1 MEGGE
6 GKEYPVSSDRYKLA
20 SLKYII
26 CTFGENIIY
35 SLETGENSLHRST
48 ALLKTR

>member
-6 GKEYPVSSDRYKLA
+6 GTAYSVSSDRYTLA

-26 CTFGENIIY
+26 CTSRENTIK
-35 SLETGENSLHRST
+35 LFFRDRG
-48 ALLKTR
+48 K

>member
-6 GKEYPVSSDRYKLA
+6 GKAYPVSSDR
-20 SLKYII
+20 
-26 CTFGENIIY
+26 Y

-48 ALLKTR
+48 ALLETR